1 MSGTGDENDGRMRG
15 RLLAKCRPQC
25 LPNAITRLDPQADW
39 IGADVNPTPQ
49 FGSTL
54 VNAAETLSKT

>member
-25 LPNAITRLDPQADW
+25 LPNATARLDPQADW
-39 IGADVNPTPQ
+39 IGADANPKTQ

-54 VNAAETLSKT
+54 VNAAETPSKT